1 MAQIISNKPH
11 HLLSNI
17 PLLCWDYSSIF
28 LAYFAKETMHG
39 PGIPSW
45 LKKNYEPMAPF
56 EYMLYRF
63 IVRIADCHFTL
74 RFWACK
80 DSTMAEKT
88 VGVVTEWEEREREVS
103 GNKIFFFIMQSSITY
118 NTIQVWIDRKL
129 EKTNLTKSFL
139 IIISCNKLSVNIGI
153 TVIIHSLKIIY
164 VASSTLITQ

>member
-17 PLLCWDYSSIF
+17 SLLCWDYSSIF

-45 LKKNYEPMAPF
+45 LKKIYEPMAPF
-56 EYMLYRF
+56 EYMRYRF
-63 IVRIADCHFTL
+63 IVRIAEGHFTV

-88 VGVVTEWEEREREVS
+88 VGVVIDWEEREREKS
-103 GNKIFFFIMQSSITY
+103 FWKQDIFFIMLSPIPFALS
-118 NTIQVWIDRKL
+118 WI
-129 EKTNLTKSFL
+129 
-139 IIISCNKLSVNIGI
+139 
-153 TVIIHSLKIIY
+153 
-164 VASSTLITQ
+164 